1 MTIMDHYAKLDLI
14 NDQKHK
20 MRVLKTTL
28 IFFSFYGVTK
38 FCVFKFYLNVD
49 QTFAIYDL
57 RQIIFPTTITDLSV
71 LIEMI
76 SNGGFSGRC
85 FKWQITPEFE
95 ALEWMSSSRC

>member
-95 ALEWMSSSRC
+95 ALESG

>member
-1 MTIMDHYAKLDLI
+1 MLDLI
-14 NDQKHK
+14 NDQKHN
-20 MRVLKTTL
+20 MRVLNTTL
-28 IFFSFYGVTK
+28 IFSFYGVTK
-38 FCVFKFYLNVD
+38 FCVFKVLYFKFYLNVD
-49 QTFAIYDL
+49 QTFAIYDS
-57 RQIIFPTTITDLSV
+57 RQIISPTTITDFSV